1 MIEIK
6 GQADMNEEM
15 TCGSECGAFDEVQ
28 DLRCES
34 DETIKASLNPDSE
47 EQTEEK
53 CMAREAEC
61 ENQSEEESTCKASN
75 EEDEAEAES
84 EKESEEDSKKQETGK
99 SEEAEEKPE
108 KKERKLKWAK
118 KEDKKE
124 KEDTEDKEE
133 KKSDPLAQANE
144 KYLRLFA
151 EFDNFRKRTD
161 KEKSERYDMGA
172 RDIIE
177 KILPV
182 LDNFERGFQT
192 VEEGDKEDAFV
203 KGMDLVY
210 KQFQKVLED
219 AGVQPIEALGKEFNP
234 ELHNAVMHVD
244 DPEAGENVIVEEFQK
259 GYTYKG
265 HIVRYS
271 MVKVAN

>member
-15 TCGSECGAFDEVQ
+15 SCGEE
-28 DLRCES
+28 
-34 DETIKASLNPDSE
+34 IKGFAESE
-47 EQTEEK
+47 EAKCKENEVTCEAETESKAEAVEEK
-53 CMAREAEC
+53 GETEDGT
-61 ENQSEEESTCKASN
+61 EKSET
-75 EEDEAEAES
+75 EAEAVEES
-84 EKESEEDSKKQETGK
+84 KALDEDLS
-99 SEEAEEKPE
+99 EKPE

-118 KEDKKE
+118 KEDK
-124 KEDTEDKEE
+124 DKDE
-133 KKSDPLAQANE
+133 KKSDPLAEANE

-182 LDNFERGFQT
+182 LDNFERGFST

-203 KGMDLVY
+203 TGMDLVY
-210 KQFQKVLED
+210 KQFLKVLED
-219 AGVQPIEALGKEFNP
+219 VGVQPIEALGKEFDP

-244 DPEAGENVIVEEFQK
+244 DPDAGENIIVEEFQK

>member
-15 TCGSECGAFDEVQ
+15 SCGEE
-28 DLRCES
+28 
-34 DETIKASLNPDSE
+34 IKGFAESE
-47 EQTEEK
+47 EAKCEENEVTCK
-53 CMAREAEC
+53 AEENEAESKA
-61 ENQSEEESTCKASN
+61 ESEEEKS
-75 EEDEAEAES
+75 EIEAEAEA
-84 EKESEEDSKKQETGK
+84 ETEESEEKCKSDSEPAEENEA
-99 SEEAEEKPE
+99 SEEETSEKPE

-118 KEDKKE
+118 KEDKE
-124 KEDTEDKEE
+124 KDKDE
-133 KKSDPLAQANE
+133 KKSDPLAEANE

-182 LDNFERGFQT
+182 LDNFERGFST

-203 KGMDLVY
+203 TGMDLVY

-244 DPEAGENVIVEEFQK
+244 DPDAGENIIVEEFQK

>member
-6 GQADMNEEM
+6 GQADLDAEMSCSDEIRGFAETESEAENECDEQTLETGAAEGLEAECDPEADEKCEEKETAENEE
-15 TCGSECGAFDEVQ
+15 A
-28 DLRCES
+28 
-34 DETIKASLNPDSE
+34 DSE
-47 EQTEEK
+47 E
-53 CMAREAEC
+53 EADDKK
-61 ENQSEEESTCKASN
+61 KA
-75 EEDEAEAES
+75 
-84 EKESEEDSKKQETGK
+84 
-99 SEEAEEKPE
+99 PE

-118 KEDKKE
+118 KDREE
-124 KEDTEDKEE
+124 KEE
-133 KKSDPLAQANE
+133 KPDPLAEANE

-151 EFDNFRKRTD
+151 EFDNFRKRTE

-177 KILPV
+177 KILPI
-182 LDNFERGFQT
+182 LDNFERGFGT

-210 KQFQKVLED
+210 KQFLKVLED
-219 AGVQPIEALGKEFNP
+219 AGVEPIEALGKEFDPN
-234 ELHNAVMHVD
+234 LHNAVMHVD
-244 DPEAGENVIVEEFQK
+244 DPEAGENIIVEEFQK

>member
-15 TCGSECGAFDEVQ
+15 SCGEE
-28 DLRCES
+28 
-34 DETIKASLNPDSE
+34 IKGF
-47 EQTEEK
+47 
-53 CMAREAEC
+53 
-61 ENQSEEESTCKASN
+61 
-75 EEDEAEAES
+75 AES
-84 EKESEEDSKKQETGK
+84 EEAKCKENEVTCEAETESKAEAVEEKGKIEAGTDAETEDGTEKNETEDVAVEESEETDEDLS
-99 SEEAEEKPE
+99 EKPE

-118 KEDKKE
+118 KEDK
-124 KEDTEDKEE
+124 DKDE
-133 KKSDPLAQANE
+133 KKSDPLAEANE

-182 LDNFERGFQT
+182 LDNFERGFST

-203 KGMDLVY
+203 TGMDLVY
-210 KQFQKVLED
+210 KQFLKVLED
-219 AGVQPIEALGKEFNP
+219 VGVQPIEALGKEFDP

-244 DPEAGENVIVEEFQK
+244 DPDAGENIIVEEFQK

>member
-15 TCGSECGAFDEVQ
+15 SCGEE
-28 DLRCES
+28 
-34 DETIKASLNPDSE
+34 IKGFAESE
-47 EQTEEK
+47 EAKCKENEVTCEAETESESKAEAVEETGETEAGTETETEEGTEK
-53 CMAREAEC
+53 
-61 ENQSEEESTCKASN
+61 SET
-75 EEDEAEAES
+75 EAEAVEES
-84 EKESEEDSKKQETGK
+84 KALDEDLS
-99 SEEAEEKPE
+99 EKPE

-118 KEDKKE
+118 KEDK
-124 KEDTEDKEE
+124 DE
-133 KKSDPLAQANE
+133 KKSDPLAEANE

-182 LDNFERGFQT
+182 LDNFERGFST

-203 KGMDLVY
+203 TGMDLVY
-210 KQFQKVLED
+210 KQFLKVLED
-219 AGVQPIEALGKEFNP
+219 VGVQPIEALGKEFDP

-244 DPEAGENVIVEEFQK
+244 DPDAGENIIVEEFQK

>member
-1 MIEIK
+1 M
-6 GQADMNEEM
+6 
-15 TCGSECGAFDEVQ
+15 DE
-28 DLRCES
+28 DLS
-34 DETIKASLNPDSE
+34 
-47 EQTEEK
+47 
-53 CMAREAEC
+53 
-61 ENQSEEESTCKASN
+61 
-75 EEDEAEAES
+75 
-84 EKESEEDSKKQETGK
+84 
-99 SEEAEEKPE
+99 EKPE

-118 KEDKKE
+118 KEDK
-124 KEDTEDKEE
+124 DKDE
-133 KKSDPLAQANE
+133 KKSDPLAEANE

-182 LDNFERGFQT
+182 LDNFERGFST

-203 KGMDLVY
+203 TGMDLVY
-210 KQFQKVLED
+210 KQFLKVLED
-219 AGVQPIEALGKEFNP
+219 VGVQPIEALGKEFDP

-244 DPEAGENVIVEEFQK
+244 DPDAGENIIVEEFQK

>member
-15 TCGSECGAFDEVQ
+15 SCGEE
-28 DLRCES
+28 
-34 DETIKASLNPDSE
+34 IKGFAESE
-47 EQTEEK
+47 EAKCKENEVTCEAETESESKAEAVEETGETEAGTETETEEGTEK
-53 CMAREAEC
+53 
-61 ENQSEEESTCKASN
+61 SET
-75 EEDEAEAES
+75 EAEAVEES
-84 EKESEEDSKKQETGK
+84 KALDEDLS
-99 SEEAEEKPE
+99 EKPE

-118 KEDKKE
+118 KEDK
-124 KEDTEDKEE
+124 DE
-133 KKSDPLAQANE
+133 KKSDPLAEVNE

-182 LDNFERGFQT
+182 LDNFERGFST

-203 KGMDLVY
+203 TGMDLVY
-210 KQFQKVLED
+210 KQFLKVLED
-219 AGVQPIEALGKEFNP
+219 VGVQPIEALGKEFDP

-244 DPEAGENVIVEEFQK
+244 DPDAGENIIVEEFQK